1 MLDFKRILVPYDGSE
16 HGKRALKQ
24 AVAMAESSE
33 NTVLYIASIDEDVSA
48 LSVNNLE
55 RAYINEQ
62 LKAVNYSPAHKNLEE
77 AKKTV
82 PETVKAEYLKKTG
95 DAGPLLEELAKENN
109 CDLIVMGSRGLG
121 ALNSFLLGSVSNYM
135 LTHAECP
142 IFIIK

>member
-1 MLDFKRILVPYDGSE
+1 MLDFKKILVPYDGSE

-62 LKAVNYSPAHKNLEE
+62 LKAVNYSPASINLKD
-77 AKKTV
+77 AQAMI
-82 PETVKAEYLKKTG
+82 PAAVKAEYLRKTG
-95 DAGPLLEELAKENN
+95 DAGPLLDTLAKEHE
-109 CDLIVMGSRGLG
+109 CDLIVMGSRGLS

-142 IFIIK
+142 VFIVK